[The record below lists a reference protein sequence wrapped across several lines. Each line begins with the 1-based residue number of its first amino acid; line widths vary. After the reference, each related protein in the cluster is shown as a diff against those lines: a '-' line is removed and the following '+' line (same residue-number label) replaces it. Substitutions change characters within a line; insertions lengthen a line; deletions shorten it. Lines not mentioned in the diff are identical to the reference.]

1 MCLQCP
7 KISVLKFSVA
17 SSGLNAILNFSL
29 MHNLHISVT
38 GLKEGMFLSSIFHST
53 LGCLPPSIS
62 FQKWVESVVELVL
75 IFFFMLFLCFE
86 YLCLNFFAIPTYFSS
101 SPLLLVI
108 LAWYT
113 TPSWTQA
120 PGSGQSCFF
129 ETWQLHLGGGLAI
142 FLTHKFFWPK
152 FFLTH

>member
-113 TPSWTQA
+113 TLSWTH
-120 PGSGQSCFF
+120 FF
-129 ETWQLHLGGGLAI
+129 DPKI
-142 FLTHKFFWPK
+142 FLTQKLFWPK
-152 FFLTH
+152 NFFDPKIFSTKIFGLHFQQSK